1 MSTANTT
8 IQLKK
13 SGVTGNVPSNLG
25 YGELALN
32 YYDGKLFYKAAN
44 GSIVTFTSGGG
55 GSSSQSFA
63 TVNAN
68 STLILA
74 TSPTDTLSFTGSNGI
89 SITANATS
97 KTINIGDG
105 VTQALANSAY
115 TLAQLAYAEANTET
129 VRSGWAANT
138 ILSANSTGYIGNS
151 GGLFFTSSN
160 NNLIVS
166 NNIITGSGTG
176 GNISGANNIFANT
189 VNVSVSVV
197 FGDGSIQTT
206 AYNGGAGIDNVAR
219 QTANA
224 AYTQANTATIL
235 AQAAYNQANTGGGG
249 TSSNNFILFDFP
261 LGDRGYVTQSIYG
274 GLGNEQIGEIYDMR
288 VDPIYGGIITLDA
301 GYLS

>member
-1 MSTANTT
+1 MSLINFPSSPSLYQTFTFGSKTWIWNGYAWDLQLANTQVIT
-8 IQLKK
+8 AFANSAYNQA
-13 SGVTGNVPSNLG
+13 N
-25 YGELALN
+25 
-32 YYDGKLFYKAAN
+32 AAN
-44 GSIVTFTSGGG
+44 S
-55 GSSSQSFA
+55 
-63 TVNAN
+63 
-68 STLILA
+68 
-74 TSPTDTLSFTGSNGI
+74 
-89 SITANATS
+89 
-97 KTINIGDG
+97 
-105 VTQALANSAY
+105 LANSAY
-115 TLAQLAYAEANTET
+115 NQANSAFNQANSAVTTIQAVFNFANTET
-129 VRSGWAANT
+129 VRSGWTANT
-138 ILSANSTGYIGNS
+138 IMSANSTGYIGNS

-176 GNISGANNIFANT
+176 GNITGANNIFANT

>member
-13 SGVTGNVPSNLG
+13 SGVSGNVPSNLG

-44 GSIVTFTSGGG
+44 GSIVAFTSG

-89 SITANATS
+89 SVVANATS

-105 VTQALANSAY
+105 VTFALANSAY
-115 TLAQLAYAEANTET
+115 TIAQLAYDEANTET

-219 QTANA
+219 QTANSA
-224 AYTQANTATIL
+224 AIL

-249 TSSNNFILFDFP
+249 GTSSNNFVLFDFP
-261 LGDRGYVTQSIYG
+261 LGDRGLVTQSIYG
-274 GLGNEQIGEIYDMR
+274 GLGNEQLGEIYDMR
-288 VDPIYGGIITLDA
+288 IDPIYGGVIVLDCL
-301 GYLS
+301 YLS

>member
-1 MSTANTT
+1 MANTT

-44 GSIVTFTSGGG
+44 GSIVSFTSGGG
-55 GSSSQSFA
+55 GTVESFA

-89 SITANATS
+89 SITANSTS

-105 VTQALANSAY
+105 VTFALANSAY
-115 TLAQLAYAEANTET
+115 TIAQLAYAEANTET

-138 ILSANSTGYIGNS
+138 ILSVNSTGYISNS

-189 VNVSVSVV
+189 VNVSVSMV

-206 AYNGGAGIDNVAR
+206 AYNGGAGIDNFAR

-224 AYTQANTATIL
+224 AFIKANSATIL

-249 TSSNNFILFDFP
+249 GTSSNNFVLFDFP
-261 LGDRGYVTQSIYG
+261 LGDRGLVTQSIYG

-288 VDPIYGGIITLDA
+288 IDPTYGGIIVLDCL
-301 GYLS
+301 YLS